1 MGGWPMEAHEDLV
14 AVPAMLALARESR
27 GMTQADL
34 AIAMSRLD
42 GANRVSQGYVSRAEA
57 GRLQVKDDRLA
68 LYADAL
74 EYTPEMLCR
83 TTDTHG
89 VGVGLV
95 HHRKRASMGA
105 TSLRRIHATLTLTR
119 LQVESLTAP
128 LTDLGTHGFRHIEV
142 DDLDAP
148 EDAAATLREE
158 WGISRGPIDDLVSA
172 IEGAGASVVVRD
184 LETADLD
191 AVSQW
196 PDGSPP
202 LFLLNSTAPGD
213 RFRFSL
219 AHELGHVV
227 MHTEPGDGR
236 LQEQQADRFAAEFL
250 MPHDAILPE
259 LKPGV
264 DLQRLMGLKT
274 RWGVSMAALI
284 RRALSLGVV
293 SEWQYRNLMVEM
305 SALGYRTVEPVT
317 VQRETPR
324 HIAQVV
330 TRLEQQHHLDL
341 THAAHLAG
349 LGHEEFHEIY
359 LCASSSSGA
368 IVTPARL

>member
-1 MGGWPMEAHEDLV
+1 MKTGEGQI

-34 AIAMSRLD
+34 AVTMSRLD

-57 GRLQVKDDRLA
+57 GRLQVRDDRLE
-68 LYADAL
+68 LYAEAL
-74 EYTPEMLCR
+74 GYTPEMLCR

-128 LTDLGTHGFRHIEV
+128 LPDLQDHGFRHIEV
-142 DDLDAP
+142 DDLDTP
-148 EDAAATLREE
+148 EDAAATLREA
-158 WGISRGPIDDLVSA
+158 WGVNQGPIDDLVSV

-184 LETADLD
+184 LGTAELD

-219 AHELGHVV
+219 AHELGHVA
-227 MHTEPGDGR
+227 MHREPGEGR

-259 LKPGV
+259 LKPGI
-264 DLQRLMGLKT
+264 DLQRLVELKA
-274 RWGVSMAALI
+274 RWRVSMAALI

-317 VQRETPR
+317 VQRETPH

-330 TRLEQQHHLDL
+330 TRLEQQHHLDA
-341 THAAHLAG
+341 THAAQLAG

-368 IVTPARL
+368 VATPAHL

>member
-1 MGGWPMEAHEDLV
+1 MNAREGQIA
-14 AVPAMLALARESR
+14 APAMLALARESR

-34 AIAMSRLD
+34 AVAMSRLD

-57 GRLQVKDDRLA
+57 GRLQVKDDRLE
-68 LYADAL
+68 LYAEAL
-74 EYTPEMLCR
+74 GYTSEMLCR
-83 TTDTHG
+83 TTDIHG

-105 TSLRRIHATLTLTR
+105 TSLRRIHATLALTR

-128 LTDLGTHGFRHIEV
+128 LADLGDHNFRHIEV
-142 DDLDAP
+142 DDLDTP
-148 EDAAATLREE
+148 EDAATALREA
-158 WGISRGPIDDLVSA
+158 WGINHGPIDDLVSA
-172 IEGAGASVVVRD
+172 IESAGASVVVRD

-250 MPHDAILPE
+250 MPHDAIFPE

-264 DLQRLMGLKT
+264 DLQRLGGLKT

-324 HIAQVV
+324 YMTQVV

-341 THAAHLAG
+341 AHAAHLAG

-368 IVTPARL
+368 VVTPAHL

>member
-1 MGGWPMEAHEDLV
+1 MHVYEDLA

-34 AIAMSRLD
+34 AAAMSQLD
-42 GANRVSQGYVSRAEA
+42 GTNRVSQGYVSRAEA
-57 GRLQVKDDRLA
+57 GRLQVKGDRLA
-68 LYADAL
+68 LYAGAL
-74 EYTPEMLCR
+74 SYTPEMLCR

-105 TSLRRIHATLTLTR
+105 TSLRRVHATLTLTR

-128 LTDLGTHGFRHIEV
+128 LTDLDNHRFRHIEI
-142 DDLDAP
+142 DDLDTP
-148 EDAAATLREE
+148 EDAAAALREE
-158 WGISRGPIDDLVSA
+158 WGIDSGPIDGLVSV
-172 IEGAGASVVVRD
+172 IEGAGAAVVVRD
-184 LETADLD
+184 LDAADLD

-196 PDGSPP
+196 PNGGPP

-227 MHTEPGDGR
+227 MHVEPGDGR

-250 MPHDAILPE
+250 MPHDAIFPD
-259 LKPGV
+259 LKRGV
-264 DLQRLMGLKT
+264 DLQRLMELKT

-293 SEWQYRNLMVEM
+293 SEWQYRNLMIEM
-305 SALGYRTVEPVT
+305 SALGYRTVEPVA

-330 TRLEQQHHLDL
+330 TQLEQRHHLDL
-341 THAAHLAG
+341 DGAAHLAG
-349 LGHEEFHEIY
+349 LGHDEFYEIY

-368 IVTPARL
+368 VVTPAHL

>member
-1 MGGWPMEAHEDLV
+1 MDTREDLI
-14 AVPAMLALARESR
+14 AVPAMLSLARESR
-27 GMTQADL
+27 GMTQVDL
-34 AIAMSRLD
+34 ADEMSRLD
-42 GANRVSQGYVSRAEA
+42 GVNRVSQGYVSRAEA
-57 GRLQVKDDRLA
+57 GRLQVKDDRLE
-68 LYADAL
+68 LYAKAL
-74 EYTPEMLCR
+74 GYTPEMLCR
-83 TTDTHG
+83 TTDIHG

-95 HHRKRASMGA
+95 HHRKRAFMGA

-119 LQVESLTAP
+119 LQVESLTEP
-128 LTDLGTHGFRHIEV
+128 LDDLGDHDFRHIEI
-142 DDLDAP
+142 DDLDTP

-158 WGISRGPIDDLVSA
+158 WGMSPGPVDDLISV
-172 IEGAGASVVVRD
+172 IENAGASVVVRD
-184 LETADLD
+184 LGTAELD

-196 PDGSPP
+196 SDGIPP

-250 MPHDAILPE
+250 MPHDMILPE
-259 LKPGV
+259 LKSGV
-264 DLQRLMGLKT
+264 DLPRLMELKS

-293 SEWQYRNLMVEM
+293 TEWQYRNLMVEM
-305 SALGYRTVEPVT
+305 SALGYRTIEPVT
-317 VQRETPR
+317 VQRESPR
-324 HIAQVV
+324 HIAHVV
-330 TRLEQQHHLDL
+330 TRLEQQHHLGL
-341 THAAHLAG
+341 TDAAHLAG
-349 LGHEEFHEIY
+349 LGREEFHEIY

-368 IVTPARL
+368 VATPAHL